1 MSLPAAEK
9 RRLRSLAHH
18 LNPVVI
24 IAGRGLEA
32 PVLKEIEVALS
43 HHQLIKVKVHAEDR
57 EARQALIAALIES
70 TGADLVQTIGHV
82 AVVHRRNP
90 DKPAV

>member
-18 LNPVVI
+18 LNPVVT

-32 PVLKEIEVALS
+32 PVLKEIEGALS

-57 EARQALIAALIES
+57 EARQALIAALIEA

-82 AVVHRRNP
+82 AVIHRCNP

>member
-1 MSLPAAEK
+1 LSQ
-9 RRLRSLAHH
+9 R

-57 EARQALIAALIES
+57 EARQSLIAALIEA

-82 AVVHRRNP
+82 AVIHRRNP

>member
-57 EARQALIAALIES
+57 EDRQALIAALIES
-70 TGADLVQTIGHV
+70 TDADLVQTIGHV
-82 AVVHRRNP
+82 AVIHRRNT